1 MKTQEELDEQIKTIT
16 EQLENSELSD
26 NERKVYEDM
35 LERISEEG
43 YLEKQEAINKSH
55 QEAFE
60 ASKTTYVESEEEINE
75 ILAKYN
81 LTGNKSAISLINIM
95 EEQYGFIILSMV
107 DTNIKILSR
116 LNLSNIIFNVKKN
129 VGSNEFV
136 VKVDETTLS
145 EIKETKNFDL
155 IDKYLMDSYI
165 DYLNELIEKHDNVV
179 VSALMTSINIISEAS
194 FAPRGLV
201 RYHAKFF

>member
-1 MKTQEELDEQIKTIT
+1 MKTQEELDEQIKNIT
-16 EQLENSELSD
+16 EMLENDDISD
-26 NERKVYEDM
+26 NERQVYEDM

-55 QEAFE
+55 EEAFE

-81 LTGNKSAISLINIM
+81 LTGNKSAISLIRVM

-107 DTNIKILSR
+107 DTNMKILSR
-116 LNLSNIIFNVKKN
+116 LKLSDIIFNVKKN